1 MGIKVYVYHFWLGL
15 GMVGLISSLTA
26 KPMRSQTLPQPQT
39 PPTIEYVGQIDPI
52 PPNSSQEE
60 PNIPGT
66 YTVMGFDFKGSTVFS
81 DKELVEATGLKL
93 RTGITFAELLEA
105 ASKVTKLYFD
115 KGYITSG
122 AYIPA
127 QEIESNRTGVF
138 TIQVVEGELEDMK
151 VNVEGLDRNYVE
163 SRLAIAT
170 KKPLNQNRLQEAL
183 QLLRLDPLIDSIN
196 AELSAGTKPGL
207 SFLTVNVTVAKSFS
221 TQLNLNNNRNPSVGS
236 FQRGVQ
242 VSEGNLFGWGH
253 GASLAYSNT
262 EGSNEFELG
271 YTLPINPR
279 NGTLSANYSNINSN
293 IIEPPFNILDI
304 ETTSRDF
311 NLTLRQPIIQKA
323 TGDVFQEFA
332 LGLTAS
338 RRESDSS
345 ILDIPFPLSLGA
357 DAEGQTRVSA
367 LRFSQEYTQRNR
379 EEVLAGR
386 SQFSLGL
393 GAFDAT
399 INEDNPDSKFFAWRG
414 QFLWLRLLN
423 SANPS
428 FGSTLLVRSDIQLAT
443 DSLVPLEQFGLGG
456 QSSVR
461 GYRQDALLGDNG
473 VFASAEVRVPVL
485 RVSEVDGIL
494 QISPFID
501 FGTTWNTNTEAAN
514 PNTLV
519 GLGIGLRWQMLDNF
533 TARFD
538 WGIPLVDINS
548 RDRTWQEDGVYFSIE
563 YKHKF

>member
-1 MGIKVYVYHFWLGL
+1 MGIKAYLSLFWLGL
-15 GMVGLISSLTA
+15 GMVGLVSSITA

-39 PPTIEYVGQIDPI
+39 PPPREYLGEINPTL
-52 PPNSSQEE
+52 PNTFQEP

-66 YTVMGFDFKGSTVFS
+66 YTVRGFKFEGSTVFS
-81 DKELVEATGLKL
+81 NEELLQATGLTL
-93 RTGITFAELLEA
+93 PREISFAELLEA

-127 QEIESNRTGVF
+127 QQIESNKTGIF
-138 TIQVVEGELEDMK
+138 TIQVVEGELGDI
-151 VNVEGLDRNYVE
+151 NIYAEGLDRDYVE

-183 QLLRLDPLIDSIN
+183 ELLRLDPLIENIN

-207 SFLTVNVTVAKSFS
+207 SVLTVDVTVANSS
-221 TQLNLNNNRNPSVGS
+221 SIQLNLDNNRNPSVGS
-236 FQRGVQ
+236 FQRRLQ
-242 VSEGNLFGWGH
+242 VFEGNLFRLGH
-253 GASLAYSNT
+253 QASFAYSNT
-262 EGSNEFELG
+262 DGSNEFEIN
-271 YTLPINPR
+271 YSLPINPH
-279 NGTLSANYSNINSN
+279 NGTLSANYNYTNSN
-293 IIEPPFNILDI
+293 IIEQPFDILDI
-304 ETTSRDF
+304 ETTARDF
-311 NLTLRQPIIQKA
+311 NLTLRQPIVQKA
-323 TGDVFQEFA
+323 TGDVYEEFA

-345 ILDIPFPLSLGA
+345 ILDIPFPISLGA
-357 DAEGQTRVSA
+357 DAEGRTRVSA
-367 LRFSQEYTQRNR
+367 VRFSQEYTQRNR
-379 EEVLAGR
+379 TEVLAGR

-399 INEDNPDSKFFAWRG
+399 INEDNPDSQFFAWRG

-428 FGSTLLVRSDIQLAT
+428 FSSTLLVRSDIQFAF

-473 VFASAEVRVPVL
+473 VFASAEVRVPIL
-485 RVSEVDGIL
+485 RVSEIDGIL
-494 QISPFID
+494 QVSPFID
-501 FGTTWNTNTEAAN
+501 FGTTWNTNTEALN

-519 GLGIGLRWQMLDNF
+519 GLGVGLRWQMLDNF

-548 RDRTWQEDGVYFSIE
+548 GDGTWQEDGVYFSIE